1 MKRDVVIE
9 LRLEDKEALAAIGR
23 LKIEQKQW
31 SDELR
36 RSRAEAA
43 KNNDTTAE
51 TSERLGEL
59 ASRIKNADA
68 VLREMTN
75 KTSGLT
81 DANMRFRDKM
91 AQASI
96 EALKQSGIL
105 GQLDARSTTLTA
117 QIDALGKEYAE
128 GKVTA
133 EQFAQQNDRLQK
145 ELGETTAAMTKMDA
159 KLEELNKDFKE
170 GRITAEQFKAGV
182 NSVNQ
187 QVAQASGA
195 FTKGV
200 TDLKNYALGFVG
212 VVAGVQALM
221 SVLNNIGQTIVNFD
235 KAQSNLAAIL
245 NTNKQGIAELTEE
258 AKRYGSTTQF
268 TAAQVSELQTE
279 LAKLGFTQTQI
290 KQATPAVLDL
300 AAATGTS
307 LGNAATIAAQ
317 TLNAFGL
324 EASETGRIV
333 DVIAQSANLSAFDID
348 TFSAAMSNVAPA
360 AKSVGVSLEETTALL
375 SALVDSGIVAE
386 KAGTDLRT
394 IFISLAEKGLT
405 LEEAYGKIKGS
416 TDSLTTAVEL
426 FDQRAAGSALI
437 LADNTEKVGRL
448 KEGYEQAAGAAKQMA
463 ETQLDNI
470 QGSGLL
476 LQSAWEG
483 FVLSVEDGSGII
495 GKAWTGL
502 NNMLADI
509 LENLTA
515 LSDKQLD
522 DFTAAVEKSA
532 QAVGD
537 MNDIRL
543 DSTAAQEIIEQ
554 YQRQVDA
561 LKDYG
566 NTASEIAIQE
576 DELGKLRARL
586 AQLSGKDLT
595 SRGKIEREAV
605 RVAIERYEANLKEAR
620 SENDKA
626 AAKKEAAETLA
637 KATEEER
644 KAAEKAAKEQQ
655 NAAAATANRAAS
667 VRVLTDRLRE
677 FQQLQKQLE
686 SGQGIG
692 PMAVRSPTT
701 GEQPEKK
708 PLGPSPAVQAAV
720 VEGQALAQAYSDD
733 VDAYT
738 EAQLAKIAVADEF
751 ADALGGLTQLL
762 GEQTAAGKTFA
773 TAQALIN
780 TYLGVTQILANKTT
794 LPEPAGTIQKTLA
807 VAGTLATGLAAVR
820 RIQGF
825 AEGGVVQQADGP
837 RYTANRGDSVLISA
851 APGEVVLTRDQQLR
865 LKALAGHRIFND
877 IGVPGFASGGLV
889 RGTALVNMPRTPSS
903 GAVANAELSRAIN
916 SIDMSPVVRVTEIMD
931 VMRSVQ
937 VAQSAASL

>member
-1 MKRDVVIE
+1 
-9 LRLEDKEALAAIGR
+9 
-23 LKIEQKQW
+23 
-31 SDELR
+31 
-36 RSRAEAA
+36 
-43 KNNDTTAE
+43 
-51 TSERLGEL
+51 
-59 ASRIKNADA
+59 
-68 VLREMTN
+68 
-75 KTSGLT
+75 
-81 DANMRFRDKM
+81 
-91 AQASI
+91 
-96 EALKQSGIL
+96 
-105 GQLDARSTTLTA
+105 
-117 QIDALGKEYAE
+117 
-128 GKVTA
+128 
-133 EQFAQQNDRLQK
+133 
-145 ELGETTAAMTKMDA
+145 
-159 KLEELNKDFKE
+159 
-170 GRITAEQFKAGV
+170 
-182 NSVNQ
+182 
-187 QVAQASGA
+187 
-195 FTKGV
+195 
-200 TDLKNYALGFVG
+200 
-212 VVAGVQALM
+212 
-221 SVLNNIGQTIVNFD
+221 
-235 KAQSNLAAIL
+235 
-245 NTNKQGIAELTEE
+245 
-258 AKRYGSTTQF
+258 
-268 TAAQVSELQTE
+268 
-279 LAKLGFTQTQI
+279 
-290 KQATPAVLDL
+290 
-300 AAATGTS
+300 

-324 EASETGRIV
+324 EASETSRIV

-348 TFSAAMSNVAPA
+348 TFSAAMSNAAPA
-360 AKSVGVSLEETTALL
+360 AKAVGVSLEETTALL
-375 SALVDSGIVAE
+375 SALVDAGIPAE

-394 IFISLAEKGLT
+394 MFISLAEKGLT

-626 AAKKEAAETLA
+626 AAKKEAGETLA

-655 NAAAATANRAAS
+655 NAAAATANRAAA

-720 VEGQALAQAYSDD
+720 VEGQALAQTYSDD

-738 EAQLAKIAVADEF
+738 EAQQAKIQATTLFGQSIGAVAQLFDQTSAEF
-751 ADALGGLTQLL
+751 
-762 GEQTAAGKTFA
+762 KMFA
-773 TAQALIN
+773 TAEALIS
-780 TYLGVTQILANKTT
+780 TYLGVARALSD
-794 LPEPAGTIQKTLA
+794 PTIPNTFA
-807 VAGTLATGLAAVR
+807 RIAASVSVLATGLGAVR
-820 RIQGF
+820 KIQGF

-889 RGTALVNMPRTPSS
+889 RGTALANMPRTPSS